1 MFLGEK
7 SGFYFLFSLRGPQL
21 SGKSSKGSM
30 TLKRLGTT
38 APDHPRNFGF
48 LPALQQW
55 YRPEQGRSQGLEVA
69 GSDLKN
75 KSKQHHWQNHLKIVH
90 HTFFK

>member
-38 APDHPRNFGF
+38 DLRNELIVF
-48 LPALQQW
+48 LNN
-55 YRPEQGRSQGLEVA
+55 EQ
-69 GSDLKN
+69 
-75 KSKQHHWQNHLKIVH
+75 
-90 HTFFK
+90 